1 MAAPKIVYNLTG
13 RPLRVRRLTGSRER
27 STEPS
32 WPLLSLSLYGPA
44 DAAAP
49 QESTPVD
56 ADRSA
61 SADVDPFDCTVVDGP
76 GDWHDAARCI
86 GCGIHLGDANARQYC
101 AKTYCPFAL
110 PPDAEPPSARAS
122 APSLP

>member
-13 RPLRVRRLTGSRER
+13 RPLRARRLTGSRER
-27 STEPS
+27 PMELS
-32 WPLLSLSLYGPA
+32 WPLLPLSLCDPA
-44 DAAAP
+44 DAAAS
-49 QESTPVD
+49 QESTPAD

-61 SADVDPFDCTVVDGP
+61 SVDVDHFDCAVVVGS

-101 AKTYCPFAL
+101 AKTHCPFAL
-110 PPDAEPPSARAS
+110 PPDAEPPPARTPA
-122 APSLP
+122 L

>member
-13 RPLRVRRLTGSRER
+13 RPLRARRLAGSHER
-27 STEPS
+27 PKESS
-32 WPLLSLSLYGPA
+32 WPLFSVWPCDPTDGSTS
-44 DAAAP
+44 

-61 SADVDPFDCTVVDGP
+61 SVDVDRFDCAVVIGP

-101 AKTYCPFAL
+101 AKTHCPFAL
-110 PPDAEPPSARAS
+110 PPDAEPPSART
-122 APSLP
+122 PTL